1 MSRRII
7 GLTGNI
13 ATGKSAVMRLAAE
26 RGALTID
33 ADGVVHELLAG
44 DAAIQAQV
52 VAAFGEGVR
61 RADGGIDRAALGAI
75 VFGDPARLR
84 QLEAI
89 LHPAVRLAIARRVA
103 GSDAPVIVIEAIK
116 LLEGPLAAMCD
127 QIWVTACARETQMAR
142 LRVCRGMDE
151 ASAAA
156 RIDAQSPQADKI
168 ARADVVITTD
178 GLLRET
184 EARVTAAW
192 EVWAGRGAG
201 EQGGGGEEVGAPGP
215 ASG

>member
-33 ADGVVHELLAG
+33 ADRVVHELLAG
-44 DAAIQAQV
+44 DAAIQQAV
-52 VAAFGEGVR
+52 VAAFGPGVR
-61 RADGGIDRAALGAI
+61 RAGGGIDRVALGSI
-75 VFGDPARLR
+75 VFDDPQRLR

-89 LHPAVRLAIARRVA
+89 LHPAVRTEIARRVQT
-103 GSDAPVIVIEAIK
+103 SDAPVIVIEAIK
-116 LLEGPLAAMCD
+116 LLEGPLAALCD
-127 QIWVTACARETQMAR
+127 QVWVTACARETQMAR
-142 LRVCRGMDE
+142 LRVCRGLSE
-151 ASAAA
+151 AAAAA

-184 EARVTAAW
+184 EEQFVAAW
-192 EVWAGRGAG
+192 GV
-201 EQGGGGEEVGAPGP
+201 
-215 ASG
+215 